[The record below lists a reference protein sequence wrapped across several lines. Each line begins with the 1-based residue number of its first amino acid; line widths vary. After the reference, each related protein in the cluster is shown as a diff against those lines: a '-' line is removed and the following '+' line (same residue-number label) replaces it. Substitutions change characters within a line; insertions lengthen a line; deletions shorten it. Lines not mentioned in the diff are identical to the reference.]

1 MGTNFQ
7 KSTRSEKCWKL
18 GMAIWH
24 LRLNCQ
30 YSKPLTYGCKNNSRF
45 ISSGLSWLCG
55 TILGGVEAKRGYFLG
70 GVEIKSLVSHSYV
83 IPFVYAVIIHIEWQ
97 IFLFF
102 FAFEKLLREYLSAIS
117 LAILCCNFVLS
128 REECC
133 SNNLKICFLFEMDQV
148 WALQLNFFL
157 LPFL

>member
-1 MGTNFQ
+1 M
-7 KSTRSEKCWKL
+7 CWKL
-18 GMAIWH
+18 GMSIWH
-24 LRLNCQ
+24 LILNCQ

-70 GVEIKSLVSHSYV
+70 GVEIKSLVSHSYI

-102 FAFEKLLREYLSAIS
+102 FAFEKLLREYLSAIFNS
-117 LAILCCNFVLS
+117 LAILGWNFVLS

-148 WALQLNFFL
+148 WALTQFFSAS
-157 LPFL
+157 FL